1 MEGKIN
7 KFGPVLELG
16 FFYARLNI
24 LIITLALDVQLSW
37 NQGHLKGNS
46 IFYNFAK
53 NSDGNSLS
61 FSFLRW
67 MFIIWINYSICLQDA
82 LMASSQTRLNHK
94 MQRHKLVSIVA
105 LAFYSSFVFSF
116 FFFFFFFFFFLICFF
131 YKIKPAD
138 RTWTLQVGR
147 ARGVRW
153 ANNPRLL
160 MFRAQQSGLKG
171 PPLWLVPRGRVCFI
185 VRTPIPIKKK
195 KKRES
200 IAVAQ
205 KIKDKPKW
213 PYL

>member
-16 FFYARLNI
+16 FFCARLNI
-24 LIITLALDVQLSW
+24 LIITLGLDIQLSW

-116 FFFFFFFFFFLICFF
+116 FFLLNLFL
-131 YKIKPAD
+131 
-138 RTWTLQVGR
+138 LQDK
-147 ARGVRW
+147 ACRGVRW

-160 MFRAQQSGLKG
+160 MFRAQQNGLKG
-171 PPLWLVPRGRVCFI
+171 PPLWLVPKRRVCSI

-195 KKRES
+195 KKKEEREYS
-200 IAVAQ
+200 SGTEN
-205 KIKDKPKW
+205 
-213 PYL
+213 